1 MTTWESELAVDRIM
15 MDLTHQPRGRAKT
28 YLAEAVGADEYETL
42 HYGVRFRVMPN
53 PAGITHVVIGRLAAG
68 TYTLGCQAMREDANR
83 RSLRIHHELRNLS
96 GDELWSAFERALT
109 GPPSTADGLDAA
121 SLHGPAG

>member
-1 MTTWESELAVDRIM
+1 MTTWKSWLAVDRIM
-15 MDLTHQPRGRAKT
+15 MDLTHQAPGRAKT
-28 YLAEAVGADEYETL
+28 YLAEAVGAGEFETL
-42 HYGVRFRVMPN
+42 YQGVRFRVIPN

-68 TYTLGCQAMREDANR
+68 TYTLGCQTLREDANR

-96 GDELWSAFERALT
+96 GDELRSAFEQALT
-109 GPPSTADGLDAA
+109 RPPSTAAGLDAA